1 MTDIKLGSTTTGT
14 TFPDVII
21 NTVEGCATNRI
32 AGFAQIVHNP
42 RELKTVVDA
51 LSQAEVPSVFADA
64 VMLRRQEL
72 QQINDAWDF
81 PLASCVPNTCPL
93 PWTVIES
100 TEKSALSNNS
110 REYNIMRTLDFIGRN
125 ILRIELPM
133 INMLEINIAATSGT
147 TVQNVMQNANNTY
160 LGAWYR
166 DLIPRIVK
174 QVSVYPRSNSHE
186 LFNYTGYDIYI
197 HNIIFGNERK
207 EMNDLMGGE
216 DRFELCYD
224 PYRVDGSAMG
234 LASYQGIDVF
244 NNYPSMTGPND
255 GQITPGAYT
264 STNTIG
270 GDYFVDMF
278 QLDDT
283 MSFVEFRQAYRK
295 NVWYEAPIA
304 QNYHSRHS
312 IHSRR
317 MVHYPKSIDVPL
329 DVLPFSYSVGSA
341 ISTAALAGECGFI
354 RVEIYQDWL
363 TRSFYCTKISDIPP
377 SHPIPQHKHSKT
389 AGDGYFYVET
399 KQGAVQAR
407 LSTADDVDWVLPSTI
422 GHYGD
427 PTTVPASTDAALTYQ
442 NSAFSAPD
450 NVVGGGM
457 TFATENVLPQ
467 AVFANANITDAT
479 NILNGGRVA
488 NATGLPTATPGN
500 IYGAGATNGV
510 FRAGTNG
517 IFTSTTASSGVVS
530 LLRDATRY
538 STYDAAF
545 VVPISALSQT
555 YHNAISAEFSMKLF
569 QIGFQTLQSVSELLT
584 KLPNIYICTEWA
596 DMTVDLTTQQL
607 NSINF
612 RINND
617 LYQLANVFW
626 FIPRDVNGIESMRLY
641 PVHKINHEMPIINT
655 MNIKTQLDQGN
666 MTCDWDM
673 LNIVNPSFM
682 GLNPLLENIGI
693 VSFSPEIH
701 ANSYPLAYYDP
712 NVSGQIDVT
721 LNTASNTNAALVG
734 ANQYS
739 VNMKNG
745 TLRVISL
752 GINGV
757 VSVNLN
763 LFRLV
768 F

>member
-1 MTDIKLGSTTTGT
+1 MSDIKLGSTTTGT

-32 AGFAQIVHNP
+32 AGFAQVVHNP

-51 LSQAEVPSVFADA
+51 LAQAEVPSVFADA
-64 VMLRRQEL
+64 VLLRRQEL
-72 QQINDAWDF
+72 QQINDYWDF
-81 PLASCVPNTCPL
+81 PLASCVPNTCPM
-93 PWTVIES
+93 PWTVIEA
-100 TEKSALSNNS
+100 TEKAALSNYS
-110 REYNIMRTLDFIGRN
+110 KEFNIMRTLDFIGRN

-133 INMLEINIAATSGT
+133 VNMLNVNLASTTTSDIT
-147 TVQNVMQNANNTY
+147 NVMQAADKTY

-174 QVSVYPRSNSHE
+174 KVSVYPRSNSHE
-186 LFNYTGYDIYI
+186 LYNYTGYDIYI
-197 HNIIFGNERK
+197 HNLIFGNERK
-207 EMNDLMGGE
+207 AMNDLMGGE

-234 LASYQGIDVF
+234 MASYQGVDVF
-244 NNYPSMTGPND
+244 NNFTGMTGPTNGAITGGTYNANRVV
-255 GQITPGAYT
+255 GQ
-264 STNTIG
+264 
-270 GDYFVDMF
+270 DYFTDMF
-278 QLDDT
+278 QLDDS

-295 NVWYEAPIA
+295 NVWYENPIA

-317 MVHYPKSIDVPL
+317 MVHYAKSIDVPL

-363 TRSFYCTKISDIPP
+363 SRAFYCTKISDVPP
-377 SHPIPQHKHSKT
+377 SHPLPQHQHVDST
-389 AGDGYFYVET
+389 TPTGYFYVEDAT
-399 KQGAVQAR
+399 GVMQAR
-407 LSTADDVDWVLPSTI
+407 AAAASDAGWVLPSSI

-427 PTTVPASTDAALTYQ
+427 PTTAPATNDAALAYM
-442 NSAFSAPD
+442 NSAYSNPG
-450 NVVGGGM
+450 NM
-457 TFATENVLPQ
+457 TDGAMAHATERVMPQ
-467 AVFANANITDAT
+467 AVFANADVASANIAT
-479 NILNGGRVA
+479 GGRVS
-488 NATGLPTATPGN
+488 NNSTGQVL
-500 IYGAGATNGV
+500 GAGAADGSGIFSTV
-510 FRAGTNG
+510 TSG
-517 IFTSTTASSGVVS
+517 IFTSTTATNGVVS
-530 LLRDATRY
+530 MLRDVTKY
-538 STYDAAF
+538 SSADPAF
-545 VVPISALSQT
+545 VVPIAMLSQT
-555 YHNAISAEFSMKLF
+555 YHNSLSAEFSMKLF

-584 KLPNIYICTEWA
+584 KLPNIYICTEWS
-596 DMTVDLTTQQL
+596 DMDVDLTTQQL

-626 FIPRDVNGIESMRLY
+626 FIPRDANGVESMRLY

-655 MNIKTQLDQGN
+655 MNIRTQLDQGN

-673 LNIVNPSFM
+673 LNIVNPAFM

-701 ANSYPLAYYDP
+701 SNSYPLAYYDP
-712 NVSGQIDVT
+712 NVSGQIDIT
-721 LNTASNTNAALVG
+721 LNTASSINSSLVG

-739 VNMKNG
+739 VNMKAG
-745 TLRVISL
+745 KIKVISL

>member
-1 MTDIKLGSTTTGT
+1 MTDIKLGSTTVGT

-32 AGFAQIVHNP
+32 AGFAQVVHNP
-42 RELKTVVDA
+42 RELKGVADT
-51 LSQAEVPSVFADA
+51 LSQMEVPSSFADA
-64 VMLRRQEL
+64 VYLRRVEL
-72 QQINDAWDF
+72 QQINDVWDF
-81 PLASCVPNTCPL
+81 PLASCVPNTCPM

-100 TEKSALSNNS
+100 TEKAALSNYS

-133 INMLEINIAATSGT
+133 INMLEVNLAATT
-147 TVQNVMQNANNTY
+147 TSTITNVMTAADKTY

-166 DLIPRIVK
+166 DLIPRIIK

-186 LFNYTGYDIYI
+186 LFKYSGYDIYV
-197 HNIIFGNERK
+197 HNLIFGNERK
-207 EMNDLMGGE
+207 PMNDLMGGE

-234 LASYQGIDVF
+234 MASYQGVDIF
-244 NNYPSMTGPND
+244 NNYPSQTGVTN
-255 GQITPGAYT
+255 GTFTPGTYVATRT
-264 STNTIG
+264 SGT
-270 GDYFVDMF
+270 DYFTDMF

-295 NVWYEAPIA
+295 NVWYENPIA

-363 TRSFYCTKISDIPP
+363 SRAFYCTKVSDVPP
-377 SHPIPQHKHSKT
+377 SHPIPQHQHVST
-389 AGDGYFYVET
+389 SDSRTGYFFVEDQT
-399 KQGAVQAR
+399 GVTQAVPFNYEGWVIPSSVGQFGNAA
-407 LSTADDVDWVLPSTI
+407 SAPSNNVDIRNT
-422 GHYGD
+422 
-427 PTTVPASTDAALTYQ
+427 
-442 NSAFSAPD
+442 AFSAPG
-450 NVVGGGM
+450 NM
-457 TFATENVLPQ
+457 TDGSMVHATERVMPQ
-467 AVFANANITDAT
+467 AVIANTTVSSSTPIMPGA
-479 NILNGGRVA
+479 RVP
-488 NATGLPTATPGN
+488 NTTTGSVVG
-500 IYGAGATNGV
+500 
-510 FRAGTNG
+510 AGTNNGIFSSNTSG
-517 IFTSTTASSGVVS
+517 IFTSTTATSGVVN
-530 LLRDATRY
+530 LLRDVTKY
-538 STYDAAF
+538 SAADPAF
-545 VVPISALSQT
+545 VIPINMISSSF
-555 YHNAISAEFSMKLF
+555 HNAISAEFSMKLF

-596 DMTVDLTTQQL
+596 DQTVDLTTQQL
-607 NSINF
+607 NSVNF
-612 RINND
+612 RISND
-617 LYQLANVFW
+617 IYQIADIFW
-626 FIPRDVNGIESMRLY
+626 FIPRDANGVESMRLY

-655 MNIKTQLDQGN
+655 MDIHTQLDQGR
-666 MTCDWDM
+666 MVCDWDL
-673 LNIVNPSFM
+673 LNIVNPAFM

-693 VSFSPEIH
+693 ISFSPEIH

-712 NVSGQIDVT
+712 NVSGNIDCT
-721 LNTASNTNAALVG
+721 LNVASNINSSLVG

-745 TLRVISL
+745 LLKVISL